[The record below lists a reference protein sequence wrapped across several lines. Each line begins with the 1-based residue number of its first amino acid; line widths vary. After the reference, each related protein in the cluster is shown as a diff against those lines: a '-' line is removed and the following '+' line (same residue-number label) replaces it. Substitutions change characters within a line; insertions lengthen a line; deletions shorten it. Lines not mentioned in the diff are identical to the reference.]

1 MPSIDE
7 WIKKY
12 GFVLNGILFGILLE
26 YYLEYCCNIVGT
38 LFVLYGILFLK
49 RMQYWHMLQYEWTLK
64 TFC

>member
-26 YYLEYCCNIVGT
+26 YYLEYCWNIVGT
-38 LFVLYGILFLK
+38 LFVLYGILF
-49 RMQYWHMLQYEWTLK
+49 
-64 TFC
+64 